1 MFDNIGDKLK
11 GVAIVSCALGV
22 LASLIGGIA
31 MMVGGAVLIGILT
44 IVLGALL
51 SWVSCLGLYGF
62 GQLIEN
68 SDTLVAKLGGN
79 AGAAAGNAAMPYQ
92 AASETIEMK
101 AASSWQCTCGAKNPM
116 TVDYCLSCRRSREEA
131 VKIIKCPSS
140 GANNKETNDKCFVC
154 GKELH

>member
-11 GVAIVSCALGV
+11 SVAILECVLGI

-51 SWVSCLGLYGF
+51 SWLSSLGLYGF

-68 SDTLVAKLGGN
+68 SDTLVAMLGSN
-79 AGAAAGNAAMPYQ
+79 AGAAASNASMLHQ
-92 AASETIEMK
+92 AAAEAEKKESPN
-101 AASSWQCTCGAKNPM
+101 WQCTCGAKNPV
-116 TVDYCLSCRRSREEA
+116 TVSYCLSCRRSREEA
-131 VKIIKCPSS
+131 VKTIKCPSC